1 MKVFVTGA
9 SGFVGTAVVK
19 ELLAAGHQVLGLAR
33 SAAAAEKLAASGV
46 EVYHGDLANPESLKP
61 AVLASDGVIHLGF
74 IHDFSRFKEMCELDA
89 KVIET
94 IGTAL
99 AGSQKPFVITSAVG
113 VIKKSGL
120 ITENDRAENS
130 LNPRVAT
137 ENAADKLA
145 EQGIRVAIV
154 RLSPAVH
161 DDDDQH
167 GFVPLLIRLAR
178 EKGVSGYINEGTN
191 LWPAINRKDAA
202 KLFLLA
208 LEKNEDNGAR
218 YHAVA
223 EQGIEVKKIAEAIAR
238 QLKIPAVSIPTAAV
252 ESHFTWFTH
261 FASFDILASSNT
273 TRKALGW
280 HPTHSSLMEDLEGS
294 VYFPSA

>member
-33 SAAAAEKLAASGV
+33 SAASAEKLTASGV
-46 EVYHGDLANPESLKP
+46 EVYHGDLANPENLKP
-61 AVLASDGVIHLGF
+61 AVMASDAVIHLGF

-94 IGTAL
+94 IGAAL
-99 AGSQKPFVITSAVG
+99 EGSQKPFIITSAVG
-113 VIKKSGL
+113 VIKKAGL
-120 ITENDRAENS
+120 ITETDRVENS

-145 EQGIRVAIV
+145 GQGIRVAVI

-161 DDDDQH
+161 DNDDQQ
-167 GFVPLLIRLAR
+167 GFVPILIRLAR
-178 EKGVSGYINEGTN
+178 EKGVSGYVNEGTN
-191 LWPAINRKDAA
+191 LWPAVHRKDVA
-202 KLFLLA
+202 KLYLLA
-208 LEKNEDNGAR
+208 LEKNVENGAR

-223 EQGIEVKKIAEAIAR
+223 EQGIEVKKIAEAIAK
-238 QLKIPAVSIPTAAV
+238 QLKIPAVSIQTAAV

-261 FASFDILASSNT
+261 FASFDILASSEAT
-273 TRKALGW
+273 QKALGW
-280 HPTHSSLMEDLEGS
+280 QPAHHTLMEDLEGS